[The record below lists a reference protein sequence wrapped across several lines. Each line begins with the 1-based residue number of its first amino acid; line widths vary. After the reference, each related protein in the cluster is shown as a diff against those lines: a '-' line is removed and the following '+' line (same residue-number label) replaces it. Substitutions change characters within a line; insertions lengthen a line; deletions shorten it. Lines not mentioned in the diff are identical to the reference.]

1 MRSLFRLKKD
11 VKGIKNIRIR
21 NIRNL
26 FEYEREGKIIINQYE
41 HIIFGLTII
50 LNIKVTAIEI
60 KLYQLKNILII
71 LGHV

>member
-41 HIIFGLTII
+41 LIIFGLTII